1 MSAGNDQLS
10 DSITSL
16 LQVVFFMCIVYLI
29 IFVSALCELPG
40 VGAKVADCVCLMSL
54 DKTDAIPVDT
64 HVWQISCRD
73 YNIPEL
79 KKTKSLTIKAYK
91 AIGNSILCADWD

>member
-1 MSAGNDQLS
+1 MFD
-10 DSITSL
+10 
-16 LQVVFFMCIVYLI
+16 Y
-29 IFVSALCELPG
+29 FVSALCELPG

-73 YNIPEL
+73 YNIPGL
-79 KKTKSLTIKAYK
+79 KKSKSLTNKAYK
-91 AIGNSILCADWD
+91 AIGNL